1 MKDVNNGSLYKNR
14 SSSGGSCSKMIH
26 NIFYDKKHKEYTNI
40 CITHSYEVMSE
51 FYKSIPELVYSL
63 REVATIFIEDRLP
76 KITNDEY
83 FKRYS
88 ELVNE
93 EDCNLKYIMTVDC
106 KPIKTNRYRNLER
119 AYMLYDKH

>member
-1 MKDVNNGSLYKNR
+1 MSPWLLYLVGLCGS
-14 SSSGGSCSKMIH
+14 IH
-26 NIFYDKKHKEYTNI
+26 TCIVVLEGILALAIIF
-40 CITHSYEVMSE
+40 
-51 FYKSIPELVYSL
+51 
-63 REVATIFIEDRLP
+63 TIFIEDRLP

-106 KPIKTNRYRNLER
+106 KPIKINRYRNLER
-119 AYMLYDKH
+119 AYMLYAKH

>member
-1 MKDVNNGSLYKNR
+1 
-14 SSSGGSCSKMIH
+14 
-26 NIFYDKKHKEYTNI
+26 
-40 CITHSYEVMSE
+40 MSE
-51 FYKSIPELVYSL
+51 FYKSFPELVYSL

-93 EDCNLKYIMTVDC
+93 EGCNLKYIMTVDC
-106 KPIKTNRYRNLER
+106 KPIKTNRYRSLER